1 MNSVSFAEALSN
13 KFEGY
18 VYEIEAGRKF
28 DKIVMARA
36 DATFGRGKSVYA
48 FVDRSNGDL
57 IKPAGWAAPAK
68 WGKAWATK
76 FNLVDQFDLA
86 LEAAD
91 AFGGFLY
98 QR

>member
-13 KFEGY
+13 KFEGHTFG
-18 VYEIEAGRKF
+18 IEAGRKF
-28 DKIVMARA
+28 DRIVQTRTLYGGNQRM
-36 DATFGRGKSVYA
+36 VHA

-57 IKPAGWAAPAK
+57 IKPASWAAPAK

-91 AFGGFLY
+91 EYGGYLY